1 MGRFGLHVLSFWLV
15 ALSVAPISH
24 AQEEEIPRV
33 LLMDLKNNGLDE
45 NLVKTINSL
54 LTVNMTT
61 FSEFNVMSGNDV
73 KQLVALEME
82 KQNMGCTDD
91 GSCLAE
97 IAGAMGATLV
107 IFGDAGKIGN
117 VMLINLSLFNAEL
130 GRSMSRVSIQAI
142 NLDEIPTKMSAS
154 LQKLM
159 KPVMPKDT
167 AVAAAPPAPAPAA
180 PVKEAPKKVAKAE
193 PAPAPVAEA
202 PAKEAKPNFL
212 WPMVTAG
219 TGLVL
224 TLGGGALVAP
234 AMGEIQVINA
244 QAAVLE
250 TESAE
255 NVNWTAVEA
264 SQSKLNEA
272 ASVFDTGIVM
282 VGVGLVTVTAGM
294 VWGVIEKNR
303 FAEE

>member
-1 MGRFGLHVLSFWLV
+1 MFLKVFCFWCPDCPTRPVGGEDTLLYEVVSVHFQKFFWANTLVFDPGLGYSLEEEIPSRRNAMGRFGLHVLSFWLV
-15 ALSVAPISH
+15 ALSVAPVSH

-107 IFGDAGKIGN
+107 IFGDADKIGN

-154 LQKLM
+154 LQKLGETR
-159 KPVMPKDT
+159 DAQRHRSGRGT
-167 AVAAAPPAPAPAA
+167 ARTCTGRTRERGSQKGGQSRTCPSASGRSAGRRSQTQLSVAHGDGWHRIGSHP
-180 PVKEAPKKVAKAE
+180 
-193 PAPAPVAEA
+193 
-202 PAKEAKPNFL
+202 
-212 WPMVTAG
+212 WRR
-219 TGLVL
+219 
-224 TLGGGALVAP
+224 GACGP
-234 AMGEIQVINA
+234 GH
-244 QAAVLE
+244 
-250 TESAE
+250 
-255 NVNWTAVEA
+255 
-264 SQSKLNEA
+264 
-272 ASVFDTGIVM
+272 G
-282 VGVGLVTVTAGM
+282 
-294 VWGVIEKNR
+294 
-303 FAEE
+303 